1 MFFSLPWVR
10 WVFLLQLLFI
20 SSSHILAQEPA
31 ITRIWLSHRSP
42 DPNKVVVN
50 WESPVAGDS
59 RVYLL
64 GNELKLFRARPD
76 REPATL
82 HHVEIDVPARGEM
95 IRYQVRTGEQASAE
109 LEMRAYP
116 KDEPLRVAV
125 VADWHSRTKLDALI
139 ADKIHILCTAG
150 DNIPSLHARCGVGV
164 KDCTKP
170 YGELIAGYPE
180 LFRTVRFLP
189 ALGNHDREIRP
200 RGDKPPAE
208 PVYDVEA
215 TAYRK
220 FFELPG
226 DEWKWH
232 FDLPEFGLR
241 LVALDLNHI
250 QDQGTTWQTCHPF
263 TQGSEQF
270 RWYDQLLS
278 EGPQQQWTVTLHNE
292 KSGSMRGQEKGAW
305 HRLFRRGTLAV
316 TGFGY
321 FAERAE
327 VDGFPYYN
335 TALGVGAKYKD
346 AKAEFFESTA
356 SYLLLTSTKDLL
368 TVELKS
374 LEGKVIDGKT
384 FKR

>member
-1 MFFSLPWVR
+1 MFNSRCLSSIL
-10 WVFLLQLLFI
+10 FLFTAT
-20 SSSHILAQEPA
+20 LAAGEEP

-50 WESPVAGDS
+50 WESAKPGDS
-59 RVYLL
+59 RVTIRDSEARVAGVTAL
-64 GNELKLFRARPD
+64 GD
-76 REPATL
+76 STL
-82 HHVEIDVPARGEM
+82 HHVEVELPERGKM
-95 IRYQVRTGEQASAE
+95 VQYRVYSGEQESAE
-109 LEMRAYP
+109 VQLRAYP

-125 VADWHSRTKLDALI
+125 VANWHAKANLDAI
-139 ADKIHILCTAG
+139 VADKIHILCTAG
-150 DNIPSLHARCGVGV
+150 DNITSLHGRCGAGV
-164 KDCTKP
+164 TDCIKP
-170 YGELIAGYPE
+170 YSELIDRYPE
-180 LFRTVRFLP
+180 LFRTVRFMP

-215 TAYRK
+215 TAYRQ
-220 FFELPG
+220 FFQLPG

-263 TQGSEQF
+263 TRDSEQF
-270 RWYDQLLS
+270 RWYDKLLS
-278 EGPQQQWTVTLHNE
+278 EGTQQPFTVTLHNE
-292 KSGSMRGQEKGAW
+292 KSGSMRAQEKGEW
-305 HRLFRRGTLAV
+305 HKLFSRGTLAV

-346 AKAEFFESTA
+346 AKAEFFESSA
-356 SYLLLTSTKDLL
+356 SYLLLTVTK
-368 TVELKS
+368 TAMTAELKS
-374 LEGKVIDGKT
+374 LEGKVLDTKQ
-384 FKR
+384 FRR

>member
-1 MFFSLPWVR
+1 MLNTHCLSSIL
-10 WVFLLQLLFI
+10 FLLTATAV
-20 SSSHILAQEPA
+20 AQEP
-31 ITRIWLSHRSP
+31 ITRIWLSHQSQ
-42 DPNKVVVN
+42 DPNQVVVN
-50 WESPVAGDS
+50 WESAAAGDS
-59 RVYLL
+59 RVVIHDNEARVAGVTAI
-64 GNELKLFRARPD
+64 GNS
-76 REPATL
+76 TL
-82 HHVEIDVPARGEM
+82 HHVEVDLPERGKM
-95 IRYQVRTGEQASAE
+95 VTYHVYTGEQESAA
-109 LEMRAYP
+109 LTLRAFP

-125 VADWHSRTKLDALI
+125 VADWHAKANLNAI
-139 ADKIHILCTAG
+139 VADKIHILCTAG
-150 DNIPSLHARCGVGV
+150 DNITNLHSRCGVGM

-170 YGELIAGYPE
+170 YSELIDRYPE
-180 LFRTVRFLP
+180 LFRTVRFMP
-189 ALGNHDREIRP
+189 CLGNHDREIRP

-208 PVYDVEA
+208 SVYDVDA

-263 TQGSEQF
+263 TRNSEQF
-270 RWYDQLLS
+270 RWYDKLLS
-278 EGPQQQWTVTLHNE
+278 EGPQQPFTVTLHNE
-292 KSGSMRGQEKGAW
+292 KSGSMRGQEKGEL

-346 AKAEFFESTA
+346 AKAEFFESSA
-356 SYLLLTSTKDLL
+356 SYLLLTVTK
-368 TVELKS
+368 TAMTAELKS
-374 LEGKVIDGKT
+374 LEGKVLDTKKFT
-384 FKR
+384 R

>member
-1 MFFSLPWVR
+1 MLGTVARWLTGSSL
-10 WVFLLQLLFI
+10 FLI
-20 SSSHILAQEPA
+20 AAAALAQEPA

-50 WESPVAGDS
+50 WESSAPGESQVVVLAE
-59 RVYLL
+59 
-64 GNELKLFRARPD
+64 ELKSFREKADPT
-76 REPATL
+76 ATL
-82 HHVEIDVPARGEM
+82 HHVEIDVPQRGEM
-95 IRYQVRTGEQASAE
+95 IRYQVQTGAQTSPAG
-109 LEMRAYP
+109 LQLRAYP
-116 KDEPLRVAV
+116 KDDALRVAV
-125 VADWHSRTKLDALI
+125 VADWHSRANLDALI

-170 YGELIAGYPE
+170 YGELIDGYPE
-180 LFRTVRFLP
+180 LFRTVRFMP
-189 ALGNHDREIRP
+189 CLGNHDREIRP
-200 RGDKPPAE
+200 RGDKPPADS
-208 PVYDVEA
+208 VYDVDA

-220 FFELPG
+220 FFELPD

-232 FDLPEFGLR
+232 FDLREFGLR

-250 QDQGTTWQTCHPF
+250 QDQGTTWQTCHPL
-263 TQGSEQF
+263 TRESEQF
-270 RWYDQLLS
+270 RWYEKLLKD
-278 EGPQQQWTVTLHNE
+278 EPQQPWTVTLHNE
-292 KSGSMRGQEKGAW
+292 KSGNMRGQEKGAW
-305 HRLFRRGTLAV
+305 HDLFRRGTLAA

-356 SYLLLTSTKDLL
+356 SYLLLTSTPLRL

-374 LEGKVIDGKT
+374 LDGKVLDAKT
-384 FKR
+384 FKK